1 LSLSRLVWCSASQW
15 WLMLAGVPSPI
26 CLSEVES
33 SVSMLCLKF
42 ESVKSGVMFCK
53 RISV

>member
-1 LSLSRLVWCSASQW
+1 MIDVGWCAKSNLS
-15 WLMLAGVPSPI
+15 
-26 CLSEVES
+26 SEVES

-53 RISV
+53 PVMIDVGWCAKSNLSV